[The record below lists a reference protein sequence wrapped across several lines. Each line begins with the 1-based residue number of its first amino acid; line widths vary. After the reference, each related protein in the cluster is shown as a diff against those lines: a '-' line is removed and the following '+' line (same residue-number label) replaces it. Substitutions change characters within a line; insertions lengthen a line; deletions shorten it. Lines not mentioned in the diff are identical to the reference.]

1 MIDDVIKYLSA
12 ALLPDETLF
21 GKKNAN
27 ELKELPPA
35 AGKLEMPMHI
45 WEAADSG
52 TSARCGSG
60 DADYRRIGA
69 ATGCVAMI
77 SR

>member
-27 ELKELPPA
+27 ELKEMPPA

-52 TSARCGSG
+52 KLT
-60 DADYRRIGA
+60 
-69 ATGCVAMI
+69 
-77 SR
+77 